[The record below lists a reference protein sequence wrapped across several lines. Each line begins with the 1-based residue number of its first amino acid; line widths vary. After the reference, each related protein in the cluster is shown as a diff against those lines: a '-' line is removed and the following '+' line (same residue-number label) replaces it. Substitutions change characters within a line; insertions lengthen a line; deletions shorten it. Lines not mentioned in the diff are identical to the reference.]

1 MSDTIITL
9 LKNIIKDNR
18 IKSMKEIH
26 NNKKL
31 NLIKNDIIKEFKKG
45 IPINIYLSYLTY
57 YLDDKI
63 IFDTDEFD
71 YIIINIGTNILKN
84 MINKLVYFDEPQI
97 YGIDCIKDEYLA
109 LILSIYSNNDIITCL
124 EYSDNE
130 GRIVLVNKYKL
141 NKHRTTTKI
150 YNDFAFY
157 DLFITDI

>member
-1 MSDTIITL
+1 MLYTIITL

-26 NNKKL
+26 NNNKL
-31 NLIKNDIIKEFKKG
+31 SLIKTDIIKEFKKG
-45 IPINIYLSYLTY
+45 IPINIYLTYLSY

-63 IFDTDEFD
+63 LFDTDEYD
-71 YIIINIGTNILKN
+71 YIIINIGTNILKD
-84 MINKLVYFDEPQI
+84 MINKLVYFDEPRV
-97 YGIDCIKDEYLA
+97 YRIDDIKDEYLA
-109 LILSIYSNNDIITCL
+109 LILSIYSNNDIIICL

-141 NKHRTTTKI
+141 NKYCIITKI